1 MATRF
6 LSDDPFPYVRVRI
19 SIRSWQTET
28 LALLDTG
35 FTGDVMIPAN
45 VLPDDIGNPDSVR
58 RYRVADDRIA
68 TAAAFYGDL
77 AIPGVASIANTT
89 IGSMGS
95 RYIIGQGVIEKY
107 VVILER
113 GERVLFEE

>member
-1 MATRF
+1 MVAHF
-6 LSDDPFPYVRVRI
+6 LNNDPFPYVRVSI
-19 SIRSWQTET
+19 SIRSWKTEA

-35 FTGDVMIPAN
+35 FTGDAMIPADA
-45 VLPDDIGNPDSVR
+45 LPDDIGNPDSLR
-58 RYRVADDRIA
+58 PYRVADDRVT

-77 AIPGVASIANTT
+77 AIPGVASIANAT

-95 RYIIGQGVIEKY
+95 RYIIGQGIIEKY

-113 GERVLFEE
+113 GERVVFEE

>member
-1 MATRF
+1 MVAHF
-6 LSDDPFPYVRVRI
+6 LNNDPFPYVRVSI
-19 SIRSWQTET
+19 SIRSWKTEA

-35 FTGDVMIPAN
+35 FTGDVMIPVDA
-45 VLPDDIGNPDSVR
+45 LPDDIGNPDSVR
-58 RYRVADDRIA
+58 RYRVADDRIT
-68 TAAAFYGDL
+68 TAVAFYGEL
-77 AIPGVASIANTT
+77 EIQGVAPITNAT

-95 RYIIGQGVIEKY
+95 RYIIGRGIIEKY